1 MVVMMSDLPEP
12 YGVLYQ
18 FAHEY
23 DKDVPETENAAIRIL
38 EPKFK
43 NVVIRFNQVQFIED
57 HLTNNLRIKYDY
69 TIIKGEVNKKDINN
83 FKEILG
89 NLLYDLMLVKFS
101 SDE

>member
-23 DKDVPETENAAIRIL
+23 DKDAPETENAAIRIL

-57 HLTNNLRIKYDY
+57 HITKCRENQLPELKRTFRQPIEQNNLQRQI
-69 TIIKGEVNKKDINN
+69 
-83 FKEILG
+83 
-89 NLLYDLMLVKFS
+89 
-101 SDE
+101 

>member
-1 MVVMMSDLPEP
+1 MSDLPEP

-23 DKDVPETENAAIRIL
+23 DKDSPETENASIRIL
-38 EPKFK
+38 EPRFK
-43 NVVIRFNQVQFIED
+43 DVVIRFNQVEFIED
-57 HLTNNLRIKYDY
+57 SITNNLRIKFDY
-69 TIIKGEVNKKDINN
+69 TIINGEVNKKDINE